1 MCYKSAGI
9 IAASRDASMFLPTHF
24 SAESE
29 SFLELQ
35 RGATLGPEIDIS
47 FEPKRFRR
55 ATKALLDLVNP
66 ANLDPMHHK
75 KEVAAEVMQAAARR
89 WLARKE
95 LRKRRS
101 NGSLFN
107 LFKCGG
113 GPPGSAI
120 PQQWHHTQKEKSAI
134 LRQVSVFD
142 KDHRRPPLTTTSY
155 AGDTW
160 PDTHTPDGEPLPKE
174 RA

>member
-9 IAASRDASMFLPTHF
+9 IAASRDAAMFLPTHF

-35 RGATLGPEIDIS
+35 RGANLGPEIDIS

-75 KEVAAEVMQAAARR
+75 KEAAAEVMQAAARR

-101 NGSLFN
+101 NGSLFS

-120 PQQWHHTQKEKSAI
+120 PQQWHHTQKEKSAV